1 MHFSVRDD
9 DVIGSKLIA
18 TAVIK
23 VSAFCINFG
32 VREWFSVNFEGEDAG
47 QILIESKFTPN

>member
-47 QILIESKFTPN
+47 QSLIESKFTPN